1 MRTRTILAILSA
13 SLAVLSGC
21 NRGPNLD
28 VRTFHLDYRSSAE
41 ASQLIAP
48 YVYSDRETNPGA
60 MSGTEDA
67 ISVRETPDNLDK
79 IARVLEEFDQPIPDL
94 RLRFQLIEA
103 DSFEGNDAAIA
114 EVTDQLRSLFQFKG
128 YRLLGEALVAVAGE
142 TWDQQETSQRFL
154 GTSET
159 FQVDVSA
166 RVQRPG
172 VVRLDPIRLWR
183 GGSDVMLETSVTV
196 NAGQTLVI
204 GGSKAREGERSY
216 ILTVTAEPEQ

>member
-1 MRTRTILAILSA
+1 MRTRSKLAFLVA

-21 NRGPNLD
+21 DRGPGLD
-28 VRTFHLDYRSSAE
+28 VRTFHLDHRSGAE
-41 ASQLIAP
+41 ASELIAP
-48 YVYSDRETNPGA
+48 YVYTDRETNPGT
-60 MSGTEDA
+60 MSTTSDA

-79 IARVLEEFDQPIPDL
+79 IARVLEAFDEPFPNL

-103 DSFEGNDAAIA
+103 DSFEGNDPAIA
-114 EVTDQLRSLFQFKG
+114 EVTAQLRNLFQFKG
-128 YRLLGEALVAVAGE
+128 YRLLGEALVAVAGQ
-142 TWDQQETSQRFL
+142 TWDRQETSQRFL

-172 VVRLDPIRLWR
+172 IVRLDPVQLWR
-183 GGSDVMLETSVTV
+183 GSSDRMLETSVTV
-196 NAGQTLVI
+196 HEGQTLVI

-216 ILTVTAEPEQ
+216 ILTVTAEPE